1 MPGTRPRPGL
11 SLGVFSGA
19 HRDGDHGLSTTEMA
33 ARYQL
38 VDLLGALLG
47 LLPSLSC
54 RSTAFARG
62 LRRSTRLAVLWIE
75 KSLGS
80 DNLMT
85 RFQAEPTW
93 RGSDP
98 DVYDRPYRLQISWTL
113 GAISAYRLLG
123 RSGKRW
129 CSI

>member
-1 MPGTRPRPGL
+1 MPGYTMPGTRPRPCFSSLAIGSVSACGSPSGTARDCCL
-11 SLGVFSGA
+11 HFRAAAPPSLG
-19 HRDGDHGLSTTEMA
+19 
-33 ARYQL
+33 
-38 VDLLGALLG
+38 
-47 LLPSLSC
+47 
-54 RSTAFARG
+54 G
-62 LRRSTRLAVLWIE
+62 LRRSTHLAVLRIE

-98 DVYDRPYRLQISWTL
+98 DVYDRPYLLQISWTL